1 MGIKGD
7 RMKKKILVRAPV
19 LTRSG
24 YGEHSRFVLRS
35 LRAQEDM
42 FDIYILPVNWGQCG
56 WIYNDDEER
65 RWLDKIITKTA
76 LYQQKGNPQYDMSVQ
91 VTIPN
96 EWQRLAPIN
105 VGVTAGIET
114 TRVAPVWLERANIM
128 DRIIT
133 ISSHSK
139 NIFLNTAYDAVNKDT
154 GQKLQLRCNKPVEIV
169 HYPVKEFEDT
179 DLNLNLK
186 TDFNFLTVA
195 QWGIRKNIENTIKW
209 FVEEFIDQEVGLIV
223 KTFVKGNSVID
234 RMHTDTAITN
244 LLKNYKNKK
253 CKVYLLHGDITDQ
266 EIHSLYK
273 HPKIKAF
280 VSLTHGEGFGLPHFE
295 AAYSG
300 LPVIAPEWSGYIDF
314 LCAPKKDKKTG
325 KEKIKPH
332 FVCVDY
338 DIQPVQKEA
347 HWDGVIQ
354 SDSMWCFP
362 QQGSYKMKLREVY
375 KDYGRFKKQAKDLQK
390 WILENFEEEKQLK
403 LLAEHILGEK
413 IVKVHTEDL
422 PKISLITSVYNGDEF
437 IKPFLEDITK
447 QTIFEDKCEL
457 ILINANSPGNEEEVI
472 NEYLEKYPNN
482 IIYKKLD
489 TDPGI
494 YSVWNIGVE
503 MSTGE
508 YLTNANLDDR
518 KAPWS
523 LEKHAKELYIND
535 DVDLV
540 YADMLITD
548 KPNETWENNSANER
562 KYNFPEF
569 SFDNLKMVNMPHAS
583 PMWRKSIHRKYGLFE
598 QKYKS
603 AGDWELWLRAASKG
617 SKFKKISSS
626 PLGLYYFNPTGIST
640 NPENFSWKRKE
651 EEEIYETY
659 S

>member
-1 MGIKGD
+1 
-7 RMKKKILVRAPV
+7 MKKKILVRAPV